1 VTTDRGRRYL
11 AVAWIV
17 VVLATI
23 AGVGASIAQILI
35 YATLFRVQAGAL
47 PGTDVDGR
55 LMNFWA
61 SVTGQLGALL
71 DAGLVGLV
79 ALLFGSA
86 LWWEAARARGSGSA
100 SASRRPR

>member
-1 VTTDRGRRYL
+1 MTTDRGRRYL
-11 AVAWIV
+11 AAAWVV
-17 VVLATI
+17 VVLAI
-23 AGVGASIAQILI
+23 VVGVGASAAQILI
-35 YATLFRVQAGAL
+35 YETLFRVQAGSL
-47 PGTDVDGR
+47 PGTDVDGQ

-61 SVTGQLGALL
+61 TVTGQLGVLL

-86 LWWEAARARGSGSA
+86 LWWEAARARVPG